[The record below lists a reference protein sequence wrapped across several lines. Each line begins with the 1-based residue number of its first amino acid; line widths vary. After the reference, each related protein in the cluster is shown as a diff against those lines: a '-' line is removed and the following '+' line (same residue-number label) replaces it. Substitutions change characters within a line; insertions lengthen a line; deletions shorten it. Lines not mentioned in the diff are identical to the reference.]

1 MPTFVTVTQPA
12 TNEIVVSSSYLQ
24 SAGSV
29 NRLGASQIEHTSSTN
44 ALINDI
50 FFKFYRCEDTGGTKN
65 YSALDVSGAISNSTI
80 ESQFLTMLLT
90 QYYGDS
96 LIVNDIGGSFPDI
109 AERLSGIAVGS
120 QTTNLSPT
128 LTMTPSGERGN
139 YVEFVG
145 MGLGSWI
152 GANFINGGSINRA
165 TPVWGNR
172 VGQVHL
178 TTVDPLNSPN
188 ALYDNADSGCWNF
201 NDWFSADGIIVYTNL
216 LGGAFFAPGL
226 SVWSQLLCVW
236 PILADTLSADYA
248 CTFTN
253 LDQAFLRSGLGYFD
267 RSGRTNPLNDGLY
280 YGWAGNYLQS
290 IFNDWGI
297 PVISPIW
304 SMSDLALATY
314 ATYGSIGGNPLN
326 NYGSLIDASKR
337 WRFVGPTAQFN
348 IDAVN
353 EKAARSLFPALWA
366 NECRRGNTDPISSSI
381 PSFESRATTT
391 LGYASVSNYLA
402 ASLGTTTEG
411 YNAHIYKYILNNSFG
426 SNIPTSTRSYINTT
440 SFSWASKL
448 ASQPS
453 LADCFTDS
461 ANSYPKYFPAA
472 HDDFYGTTAGT
483 YGAAL
488 KSRIEDGAIIVV
500 DPCSSTESSR
510 IRNWLYTP

>member
-1 MPTFVTVTQPA
+1 MPTFVTVSTPA

-50 FFKFYRCEDTGGTKN
+50 FFKFYRCSDAGGTKV
-65 YSALDVSGAISNSTI
+65 YTPLDVSASIGNSTI
-80 ESQFLTMLLT
+80 ESQFLTILLS

-96 LIVNDIGGSFPDI
+96 LIVNDIGGPFPDL
-109 AERLSGIAVGS
+109 AERLSGATI
-120 QTTNLSPT
+120 TNPLATS

-188 ALYDNADSGCWNF
+188 ALYDNSDSGCWNF
-201 NDWFSADGIIVYTNL
+201 NDWFNTDGIIVYTNL
-216 LGGAFFAPGL
+216 LGGAFSAPGL

-236 PILADTLSADYA
+236 SILADTLSADYA
-248 CTFTN
+248 CIFN
-253 LDQAFLRSGLGYFD
+253 SLDQSFLKSGLGYFD
-267 RSGRTNPLNDGLY
+267 RAGRIDTEF
-280 YGWAGNYLQS
+280 GWAGNYLQS

-304 SMSDLALATY
+304 SMSELAMAAY

-326 NYGSLIDASKR
+326 NYGSLIDAQKR
-337 WRFVGPTAQFN
+337 WRFIGPTAQYN

-353 EKAARSLFPALWA
+353 EKAARSLFPLLWA
-366 NECRRGNTDPISSSI
+366 NECRRGNTDPISSAI

-426 SNIPTSTRSYINTT
+426 LNIPTSTRSYINTT

>member
-12 TNEIVVSSSYLQ
+12 NNEIVVSSSYLQ

-96 LIVNDIGGSFPDI
+96 LIVNDISGPFPDI
-109 AERLSGIAVGS
+109 AERLSGATI
-120 QTTNLSPT
+120 TNPLATS
-128 LTMTPSGERGN
+128 LTMTPSAEKGN

-145 MGLGSWI
+145 MGIGSWI

-178 TTVDPLNSPN
+178 TTVDPLSSPN
-188 ALYDNADSGCWNF
+188 ALYDNSDSGCWNF

-248 CTFTN
+248 CIFN
-253 LDQAFLRSGLGYFD
+253 SLDQSFLKSGLGYFD
-267 RSGRTNPLNDGLY
+267 RSGRVDTEF
-280 YGWAGNYLQS
+280 GWAGNYLQS

-304 SMSDLALATY
+304 SMSELAMATY
-314 ATYGSIGGNPLN
+314 ATYGSIGGNLSN
-326 NYGSLIDASKR
+326 NYGSLIDAQKR
-337 WRFVGPTAQFN
+337 WRFVGPTANYN
-348 IDAVN
+348 IDSVD
-353 EKAARSLFPALWA
+353 EKSARSLFPLLWA
-366 NECRRGNTDPISSSI
+366 NECRRGNSNSTTSAI

-426 SNIPTSTRSYINTT
+426 SNTPTSTRSYINTT

-448 ASQPS
+448 ANQPT
-453 LADCFTDS
+453 LNNCFTTTS
-461 ANSYPKYFPAA
+461 GEPKYFPDA
-472 HDDFYGTTAGT
+472 HNDFYGTTAGT

-488 KSRIEDGAIIVV
+488 RDRIEDGAIIVV
-500 DPCSSTESSR
+500 DPMSNGQANH
-510 IRNWLYTP
+510 IRNWVYTP